1 MLLNNSFDFD
11 ITNNKLTIT
20 NDYGYSYAEI
30 IFNEITKLDLRSTLS
45 YYGTLKL
52 YTKDGNKYDYNLEG
66 YYPFVNPKG
75 KVAVY
80 PYNRA
85 KIDYIKVIFN
95 NNITIILNENNNWCS
110 LVSENEIS
118 QVNEVIMYKKD
129 DVILSNNDFLI
140 YLVVIKEPPRN
151 TIHFIVNDGV
161 YKKINFYIR
170 GREIIDEY
178 TDIVPIYHNK
188 CILYHNSSENS
199 RLDKTDYLIK
209 KYEYDIVFKDSV
221 SVISPV
227 ILISTLSV
235 LIDINYVYLS
245 TFKRYYYI
253 DDIVNI
259 STGLWEI
266 SLTCDVLMSFK
277 NDILNLDVYASR
289 NEFNYD
295 EFIPDEKI
303 PSTCK
308 VNYSKFQISSPTF
321 IPPTDYIDVAYIIV
335 LGGKYDAPGT
345 PFQTPDFT
353 TDMNKVLVTNGYT
366 IGLII
371 QSLMGMTSQGSIFGS
386 SIGDSIQG
394 IYMSPFSGLNVKF
407 KTVDVPYT
415 INDNNER
422 EYKVSF
428 LGNTLTVK
436 GDANYTRLYEIFGTK
451 YGSKYDENF
460 FLSTKLFPNN
470 FLQYKPYSVAQLF
483 LPYYGLLDVE
493 PEFINLGIIIHY
505 CFCIANNTCS
515 IEIRGGDSKLL
526 YYITDIPFCAELPI
540 TYTDLNSKKRNILFS
555 SLQIAAGIAGAAFTG
570 GASLGLV
577 ATGTGSMISPATKT
591 TSIHHGKGGRVTS
604 VTQTEKP
611 AEYAKTKKVR
621 PDKLINFVSNS
632 TIDLMAS
639 FVPKNFGGKGNSLGT
654 AWFLDNVQAPTLYYG
669 TIDYYYP
676 DGYNHLVGRPSR
688 YVGKLSGLYGYT
700 EIAGVHIENI
710 KIATSD
716 ERTAIEEELKTGV
729 ILPNPPSS

>member
-1 MLLNNSFDFD
+1 MFSIILYYCKTENNRMDKTEYLQKIASIQGNLREQTSIINPSITIELNDQIIKGLIEHKD
-11 ITNNKLTIT
+11 IVVDDNEIPVKT
-20 NDYGYSYAEI
+20 NDYFPI
-30 IFNEITKLDLRSTLS
+30 
-45 YYGTLKL
+45 
-52 YTKDGNKYDYNLEG
+52 
-66 YYPFVNPKG
+66 
-75 KVAVY
+75 
-80 PYNRA
+80 
-85 KIDYIKVIFN
+85 
-95 NNITIILNENNNWCS
+95 
-110 LVSENEIS
+110 
-118 QVNEVIMYKKD
+118 
-129 DVILSNNDFLI
+129 
-140 YLVVIKEPPRN
+140 VIKYR
-151 TIHFIVNDGV
+151 
-161 YKKINFYIR
+161 KKVLSAN
-170 GREIIDEY
+170 
-178 TDIVPIYHNK
+178 
-188 CILYHNSSENS
+188 
-199 RLDKTDYLIK
+199 YLWIPQF
-209 KYEYDIVFKDSV
+209 D
-221 SVISPV
+221 
-227 ILISTLSV
+227 
-235 LIDINYVYLS
+235 
-245 TFKRYYYI
+245 RYYFI
-253 DDIVNI
+253 DDII
-259 STGLWEI
+259 SVTNTLWRI
-266 SLTCDVLMSFK
+266 DCSVDVLMSFK
-277 NDILNLDVYASR
+277 KYILNLDVYASR

-308 VNYSKFQISSPTF
+308 VNYSKFQIGSPTF
-321 IPPTDYIDVAYIIV
+321 IPPTDYTDVAYIIV

-345 PFQTPDFT
+345 PFQNPDFT
-353 TDMNKVLVTNGYT
+353 TDMNKVLVTNGFT

-371 QSLMGMTSQGSIFGS
+371 QSLMGMSSQGSIFGS

-394 IYMSPFSGLNVKF
+394 IYMCPFTGLNTKF

-415 INDNNER
+415 INDDNER
-422 EYKVSF
+422 VYEISF

-436 GDANYTRLYEIFGTK
+436 GASAYTRLYEIFGTK
-451 YGSKYDENF
+451 YGSKYDQYF
-460 FLSTKLFPNN
+460 YLSTKLFPDN

-483 LPYYGLLDVE
+483 LPYYGVLDIE
-493 PEFINLGIIIHY
+493 PEFVNLGIKIHY

-604 VTQTEKP
+604 VTQTETP
-611 AEYAKTKKVR
+611 AEYSKTKKVR

-676 DGYNHLVGRPSR
+676 DGYNHLVGRPSK